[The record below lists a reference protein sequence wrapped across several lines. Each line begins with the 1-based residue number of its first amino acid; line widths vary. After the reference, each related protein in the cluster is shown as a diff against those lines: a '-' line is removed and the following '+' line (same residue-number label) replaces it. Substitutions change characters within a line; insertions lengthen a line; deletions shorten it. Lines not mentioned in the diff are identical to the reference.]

1 MVAGDLRDPVVAEVV
16 FGRCVLAVVRFQQ
29 ADEVGW
35 KIIPETS
42 WLCLMRQVIAQRRF
56 AAIAAGHWQ
65 ITRQSIVERWNVGRA
80 LDRRVTT
87 QCKNAATRATDIA
100 EQQLQ
105 DGRGANDLNAF

>member
-1 MVAGDLRDPVVAEVV
+1 MVAGDFRDPVVAKIV
-16 FGRCVLAVVRFQQ
+16 FRRCVLAVVRFQQ

-35 KIIPETS
+35 KIMPETS
-42 WLCLMRQVIAQRRF
+42 WLCLTRQVIAQRRF

-87 QCKNAATRATDIA
+87 QGQDSAARATDIP

-105 DGRGANDLNAF
+105 DRRGANDLNAF